1 MAAPKK
7 TTAKSAGKK
16 TTRKATKKK
25 VVQRSKYE
33 KAMDDAIPQWL
44 PYPGNKRQLVP
55 ILMDMM
61 PSKVGKFVDLFG
73 GTGITGVEA
82 YKYGKCDQVIYN
94 DLEYDMVLLLE
105 WLYVTPITDIIDAYN
120 AVWERWFGDIEYI
133 ELFEEDKKKYKK
145 RTGDERGGAHVQL
158 WRALVEHYNDN
169 RIIMWDRPED
179 AELTRIINAVEDKEV
194 RQQLSEFA
202 NGIQAEDIEV
212 MGWNPNKPQPTDEE
226 AHRGWLEFLEQNPKI
241 KENWDEE
248 RAKDIRETKARQH
261 KQHPDIDIFAARGDF
276 FNPGEL
282 LFIML
287 NTFRGQQKWADLGR
301 GRADR
306 TPRSVG
312 KGNRAAGKIKS
323 VDTIIPFVEELKR
336 TPISFY
342 SHSFTEGWIE
352 KAHERPRTR
361 VAEERWRRML
371 GSLTSRDIVFIDPP
385 YHGSEASYNK
395 VYNQKLEIYLLALCQ
410 LLDERGIPWMFTDNL
425 YYEND
430 VFKEWVKNYY
440 TYRLKPGALKLYSG
454 KKGKE
459 ANNWEVIVTNFKPSA
474 TRAIPKAM
482 LAGVK
487 GYSKRNL
494 IKWKANGERT
504 R

>member
-1 MAAPKK
+1 LMN
-7 TTAKSAGKK
+7 S
-16 TTRKATKKK
+16 R
-25 VVQRSKYE
+25 R
-33 KAMDDAIPQWL
+33 
-44 PYPGNKRQLVP
+44 GNKGCVP
-55 ILMDMM
+55 
-61 PSKVGKFVDLFG
+61 P
-73 GTGITGVEA
+73 
-82 YKYGKCDQVIYN
+82 
-94 DLEYDMVLLLE
+94 
-105 WLYVTPITDIIDAYN
+105 
-120 AVWERWFGDIEYI
+120 
-133 ELFEEDKKKYKK
+133 
-145 RTGDERGGAHVQL
+145 
-158 WRALVEHYNDN
+158 
-169 RIIMWDRPED
+169 
-179 AELTRIINAVEDKEV
+179 
-194 RQQLSEFA
+194 
-202 NGIQAEDIEV
+202 
-212 MGWNPNKPQPTDEE
+212 
-226 AHRGWLEFLEQNPKI
+226 
-241 KENWDEE
+241 
-248 RAKDIRETKARQH
+248 
-261 KQHPDIDIFAARGDF
+261 
-276 FNPGEL
+276 
-282 LFIML
+282 
-287 NTFRGQQKWADLGR
+287 GR

-440 TYRLKPGALKLYSG
+440 TYRLKPGALKLYSS